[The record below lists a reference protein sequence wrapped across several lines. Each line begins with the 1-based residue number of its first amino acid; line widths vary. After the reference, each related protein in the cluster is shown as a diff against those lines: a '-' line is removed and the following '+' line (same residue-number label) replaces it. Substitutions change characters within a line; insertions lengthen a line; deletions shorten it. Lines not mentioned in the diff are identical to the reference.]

1 MKILLSIFHKDRS
14 EYLINLLES
23 LEKFISLDK
32 NKISILIF
40 DDSNDKEHLDNLKII
55 RKKYNFVKIDRLT
68 SNDERSFDTLGKLYI
83 DMNASLKI
91 AKDEKYDYMITIQ
104 DDTQF
109 IRKFTDQDIEII
121 EDIFLKNQKII
132 CINPAFFRKVNC
144 LEFDHIKYGKNQNCY
159 LLNNSSYSDVAI
171 FKIEKLKQLD
181 FKFTKEDKLDK
192 KFLEEGYSCAFFIQP
207 FLNFLPWSV
216 SARLSKY
223 DKYFIFKILKKFLV
237 KINSIGVRAGL
248 HKIYLNEE
256 EAKFMK
262 RNKNIIP
269 TDELYLSS
277 KNELKL
283 PWAYDPYWSIKK
295 FKSFKSIVS
304 FKWIFEGS
312 IEYEIKKKEIE
323 RKNYS
328 DKIFYV
334 E

>member
-1 MKILLSIFHKDRS
+1 MHTLRRCPPLDITHSPCSKSAVKKKQCGDILRS
-14 EYLINLLES
+14 WS
-23 LEKFISLDK
+23 
-32 NKISILIF
+32 
-40 DDSNDKEHLDNLKII
+40 
-55 RKKYNFVKIDRLT
+55 
-68 SNDERSFDTLGKLYI
+68 
-83 DMNASLKI
+83 
-91 AKDEKYDYMITIQ
+91 
-104 DDTQF
+104 
-109 IRKFTDQDIEII
+109 
-121 EDIFLKNQKII
+121 
-132 CINPAFFRKVNC
+132 
-144 LEFDHIKYGKNQNCY
+144 
-159 LLNNSSYSDVAI
+159 
-171 FKIEKLKQLD
+171 
-181 FKFTKEDKLDK
+181 
-192 KFLEEGYSCAFFIQP
+192 
-207 FLNFLPWSV
+207 FLPWSV

-323 RKNYS
+323 RKNYL